1 MRDLYDL
8 RDQWNWDFIINL
20 SESDYP
26 IKKVEKLQDFL
37 TANHGMNFVKSHG
50 RETQR
55 FIQKQG
61 LDKTFVEC
69 DIHMWRIGDRTL
81 PEGIQ
86 VDGGSD
92 WVALSKN
99 FVEFILD
106 IEGNNEL
113 IQGLLIIF
121 RHTLL
126 PAESFFHTV
135 LRNSKFCGTYIDNNL
150 HITNWKR
157 KLGCKC
163 QYKHVVDWCGCSP
176 NDFKPEDWPRLEGSE
191 PKMLFFARKFE
202 PIINQEVL
210 NKLDHWIFG
219 ENISLQQNFN
229 NYWQSVYHH
238 EDKSPVPDSAAL
250 TIAHSILRSIKQQIN
265 LIDLKLEEIINF
277 KSNDEYKGFLLTFTS
292 KNERFQTKIRPIQYP
307 KVAKNS
313 KFSKRLRSFEV
324 STEFDLKEQI
334 SRNMPKFIGPNSDPV
349 LSFKFLGKKESS
361 SHSYNL
367 TVLWI
372 NPANQLQDYNE
383 IHVED
388 SVDDTINYSKSS
400 LKHPLTP
407 GEFLKDFMN
416 INFTIFNFLGIW
428 TVKLIGRTNL
438 YAQTKFLVSPLSCES
453 FDKPIKNSKAIQ
465 INSGSQFE
473 DLTYPPEWEQYLAS
487 KEDSKAIISSI
498 ENNGKRLGEDLL
510 KWIDQVVSKFYTIIE
525 TCSVSGTHLKKICN
539 LTDWSSFAPDP
550 KSDIYTLK

>member
-1 MRDLYDL
+1 FAPKPAELISKPEVSKVKIVFLLTLNGRALRQVHRLIKSLYKAEHFFYIHIDSCMRDLYDL

-176 NDFKPEDWPRLEGSE
+176 NDFKPEDWPRLEG
-191 PKMLFFARKFE
+191 
-202 PIINQEVL
+202 
-210 NKLDHWIFG
+210 
-219 ENISLQQNFN
+219 
-229 NYWQSVYHH
+229 
-238 EDKSPVPDSAAL
+238 
-250 TIAHSILRSIKQQIN
+250 
-265 LIDLKLEEIINF
+265 
-277 KSNDEYKGFLLTFTS
+277 
-292 KNERFQTKIRPIQYP
+292 
-307 KVAKNS
+307 
-313 KFSKRLRSFEV
+313 
-324 STEFDLKEQI
+324 
-334 SRNMPKFIGPNSDPV
+334 
-349 LSFKFLGKKESS
+349 
-361 SHSYNL
+361 
-367 TVLWI
+367 
-372 NPANQLQDYNE
+372 
-383 IHVED
+383 
-388 SVDDTINYSKSS
+388 
-400 LKHPLTP
+400 
-407 GEFLKDFMN
+407 
-416 INFTIFNFLGIW
+416 
-428 TVKLIGRTNL
+428 
-438 YAQTKFLVSPLSCES
+438 
-453 FDKPIKNSKAIQ
+453 
-465 INSGSQFE
+465 
-473 DLTYPPEWEQYLAS
+473 
-487 KEDSKAIISSI
+487 
-498 ENNGKRLGEDLL
+498 
-510 KWIDQVVSKFYTIIE
+510 
-525 TCSVSGTHLKKICN
+525 
-539 LTDWSSFAPDP
+539 
-550 KSDIYTLK
+550 

>member
-1 MRDLYDL
+1 MQCMRDLYGL
-8 RDQWNWDFIINL
+8 RDQWKWDFVINL

-92 WVALSKN
+92 WVALSKD
-99 FVEFILD
+99 FIEYILD
-106 IEGNNEL
+106 LDGNNEL

-191 PKMLFFARKFE
+191 PKKLFFARKFE

-210 NKLDHWIFG
+210 SKLDRWLYG
-219 ENISLQQNFN
+219 KNITNQPNFV

-238 EDKSPVPDSAAL
+238 KDKSPVPDSATL
-250 TIAHSILRSIKQQIN
+250 TIAHSILRSIEKQLSIT
-265 LIDLKLEEIINF
+265 DFKLEQIINF
-277 KSNDEYKGFLLTFTS
+277 QSNDEYKGFLITYS
-292 KNERFQTKIRPIQYP
+292 VNEERFQTRIRPIQFP
-307 KVAKNS
+307 KVARNS

-334 SRNMPKFIGPNSDPV
+334 SRNLPKFIGPNSDPV
-349 LSFKFLGKKESS
+349 LSFKFIGKQESD

-372 NPANQLQDYNE
+372 DPAGTLQDYNE

-388 SVDDTINYSKSS
+388 SVEDTINYSKSS
-400 LKHPLTP
+400 LKHPITP
-407 GEFLKDFMN
+407 GKFFFYIFSYFLN
-416 INFTIFNFLGIW
+416 
-428 TVKLIGRTNL
+428 
-438 YAQTKFLVSPLSCES
+438 
-453 FDKPIKNSKAIQ
+453 
-465 INSGSQFE
+465 
-473 DLTYPPEWEQYLAS
+473 
-487 KEDSKAIISSI
+487 
-498 ENNGKRLGEDLL
+498 
-510 KWIDQVVSKFYTIIE
+510 
-525 TCSVSGTHLKKICN
+525 
-539 LTDWSSFAPDP
+539 
-550 KSDIYTLK
+550 